1 MNTKEN
7 TIGLKLR
14 SFRACI
20 HDAFSETVKNSFPV
34 MGKYWKF
41 ILAIAVIQAV
51 LSAIFSTLTGG
62 MIYVGMQLQ
71 VIPITVCLLLSYIVS
86 LVVEASMFA
95 YIGKNK
101 LSWAVC
107 RLIKTIPLQIII
119 LLIHILLT
127 VAATFIYTLCTGKP
141 LNQITLFTVL
151 LVALAL
157 IVPMVIGIIPVMY
170 VLTKYMYEP
179 KSRLYKGFFHAYTC
193 GFKHWWLIFSTLLL
207 AILCTGIVEITVMQ
221 PVHILTI
228 IQNISEYSTVSQGD
242 EPSLPASFT
251 WIVALLG
258 FFAAIIRIFTLA
270 FINYSL
276 YYAYGTIKLKTEKAE
291 SASEKL
297 LTKSPATEEQQH

>member
-1 MNTKEN
+1 MTTKEN
-7 TIGLKLR
+7 TIGIKLR

-20 HDAFSETVKNSFPV
+20 HDAFNETAKNAFPAIR
-34 MGKYWKF
+34 KYWKF
-41 ILAIAVIQAV
+41 ILALAVIQAV
-51 LSAIFSTLTGG
+51 LSAVFSTLTGG
-62 MIYVGMQLQ
+62 ILYVGMQLQ
-71 VIPITVCLLLSYIVS
+71 VIPITVCFLLFYIVS
-86 LVVEASMFA
+86 IIIEASIFA
-95 YIGKNK
+95 YIGKSS
-101 LSWAVC
+101 LSWAVR

-127 VAATFIYTLCTGKP
+127 VSATIIYTLCTGKP
-141 LNQITLFTVL
+141 LNQVTLLTVFL
-151 LVALAL
+151 IAMAL
-157 IVPMVIGIIPVMY
+157 ILPMVILIIPTLY
-170 VLTKYMYEP
+170 VWARFMYE
-179 KSRLYKGFFHAYTC
+179 SNSTLYRGFFRAYAC

-251 WIVALLG
+251 LLVALFG

-276 YYAYGTIKLKTEKAE
+276 YYAYGTIKLKEEKAK
-291 SASEKL
+291 SASEKSL
-297 LTKSPATEEQQH
+297 AKSPVIEN